1 MAVQRQTA
9 SLQENNTT
17 LQTQNAKLQVIPSHL
32 SQLGVCLWEFFT
44 LLPEAHLWSQRM
56 IPVGTGWGRPQTVT
70 SKLGVWNCPK
80 SLCMLKRSVS
90 FTETKGL
97 GPAPKEQPYTIIP
110 HHPNFM
116 LVSVQ
121 SGKYRSSGNRQ
132 THPSDCQT
140 ENRDSS
146 LLRTRLHCSIVQ
158 WWSALHH
165 CIQPFF
171 LSGEVRLECS
181 CYAIKTL
188 SMKLSTQFLRT
199 EFGFCS
205 NWLCRKLATMHIVG
219 DRALLAVLTWMA
231 LHRAFIA
238 STVYCPVYTVALPG
252 CLALCSGFTL
262 VLPVWQ

>member
-1 MAVQRQTA
+1 MSSSQNATLQAEKVALRSQLKQLETQNSNLQAQIVAVQRQTA

-32 SQLGVCLWEFFT
+32 SQLGVCLWGIFHTSSRSAFVKSENDT
-44 LLPEAHLWSQRM
+44 CWNRM
-56 IPVGTGWGRPQTVT
+56 GPSPNCYLKVRRMKL
-70 SKLGVWNCPK
+70 SKK
-80 SLCMLKRSVS
+80 SLYAETLRVS

-97 GPAPKEQPYTIIP
+97 GPAPKEQPYTKIP
-110 HHPNFM
+110 HHPNFI

-199 EFGFCS
+199 ESLGS
-205 NWLCRKLATMHIVG
+205 
-219 DRALLAVLTWMA
+219 
-231 LHRAFIA
+231 
-238 STVYCPVYTVALPG
+238 VAIDF
-252 CLALCSGFTL
+252 AES
-262 VLPVWQ
+262 WQPCI

>member
-1 MAVQRQTA
+1 MNYVVNFGSIFSCLISCVVFPECYSAGWEGGPEEPTQTTG
-9 SLQENNTT
+9 NP
-17 LQTQNAKLQVIPSHL
+17 KLQPAGSDSGCAEADGLFTGEQYNATDAECQTTGNPVTPLTAWCVFMGNFSHFFVKSENDTCWNRMGPSPNCYLKVRRMKL
-32 SQLGVCLWEFFT
+32 S
-44 LLPEAHLWSQRM
+44 
-56 IPVGTGWGRPQTVT
+56 
-70 SKLGVWNCPK
+70 KK
-80 SLCMLKRSVS
+80 SLYAETLRVS

-97 GPAPKEQPYTIIP
+97 GPAPKEQPYTKIP
-110 HHPNFM
+110 HHPNFI

-199 EFGFCS
+199 ESLGS
-205 NWLCRKLATMHIVG
+205 
-219 DRALLAVLTWMA
+219 
-231 LHRAFIA
+231 
-238 STVYCPVYTVALPG
+238 VAIDF
-252 CLALCSGFTL
+252 AES
-262 VLPVWQ
+262 WQPCI